1 MSLEGRA
8 DPPPWWWC
16 LLCICVVCSILVWLS
31 SLIVCR
37 QVPQNNFKM
46 RLKTL
51 LFAPHWL
58 APHPFPFLSPADLLA
73 SCCSP
78 TYNTHNIQRGPC
90 RLCSSPSSSS
100 SLLEAP
106 HQWDDCLMLLR
117 CAAHRHHCA
126 ACCPS
131 APCRRRATH
140 LRAAPCHCR
149 AARCRCSWLGK
160 SPTCRR
166 HVGPTAKSR
175 HFWPT
180 LPSRADTNLFP
191 TLFFVLGIADFLQ
204 IFSKYQRYIRSNH
217 HTNW

>member
-1 MSLEGRA
+1 M
-8 DPPPWWWC
+8 
-16 LLCICVVCSILVWLS
+16 CSGVWSS
-31 SLIVCR
+31 SLVVCR
-37 QVPQNNFKM
+37 QVPQNNLKM
-46 RLKTL
+46 RLKML

-131 APCRRRATH
+131 APCRCRATH
-140 LRAAPCHCR
+140 LRAAPCHCCMI
-149 AARCRCSWLGK
+149 APLNLAGEIL
-160 SPTCRR
+160 
-166 HVGPTAKSR
+166 VV
-175 HFWPT
+175 FIQV
-180 LPSRADTNLFP
+180 TNLLACRQYFEQHRHSEMHW
-191 TLFFVLGIADFLQ
+191 VD
-204 IFSKYQRYIRSNH
+204 RSTCH
-217 HTNW
+217 VTR